1 MAPFQYFLF
10 GKLTILIRYFYTMKQ
25 LCFCLFSWILY
36 LQVSAQGLPPIGQ
49 WREHVP
55 FNNAFYVYNQQN
67 LIVGATPFGFFTYNQ
82 ASKEF
87 QRKTKMN
94 GLSDVGLK
102 LMSNDPL
109 SKKMLVVYENNNIDI
124 INGDVVSNIPDV
136 LLKNTQSDKTI
147 NNACWIGNDVF
158 LSANLGIIAVNTEKK
173 EIRDTYKTGLN
184 GSDENIFQVALQN
197 NVLYAATASGLKK
210 AAFNPVTL
218 SDFNAWILES
228 GQALLPGKCDAV
240 LDWNGKLIVKKQDS
254 VFIKN
259 NGNWELFYAS
269 KYPVSS
275 INIINNKLLLG
286 YSINSSGVVLVFSS
300 QSSIPQ
306 TFSNPLI
313 SYPLSCSIVDETIW
327 VADKNNGLIRIN
339 GTAAESIKPNAP
351 DGIALGG
358 AIYADGN
365 ILASAGTINQFWQP
379 QQNRNGFFKFDGNS
393 WKSYNK
399 NSFSTL
405 DTIMDFISIA
415 ADPASGNIYAGSFG
429 NGLVELSGEKINI
442 LNQKNFLSPS
452 LQNPVRYN
460 VSGLA
465 VDVKQNLWISNYG
478 TNQNL
483 VVRKKDGTW
492 KKFSIP
498 FPHQDNAVG
507 KILVDDASRKWIIS
521 PNGNGLFCFDDAETI
536 DQTNDDQWRYFKQG
550 RGNGNLPS
558 SHVLSIVEDRN
569 GFIWVGT
576 DKGIGII
583 ECGDDVFSTSA
594 CDATLPVVQQDN
606 FAGLLFGDES
616 VYDIAVDGAN
626 RKWVA
631 TNNGAWLISADGQKV
646 ISRFTQAN
654 SPLLSN
660 KIHQIVVHEKT
671 GEVFFFTQNG
681 ICSFR
686 GTAVEHVSQ
695 KQKLVVFPNPVPPNF
710 NGTIAIK
717 NLPENAWVKI
727 TELDGKLVYQARS
740 LGGQAIW
747 NGRTYKGEKP
757 SSNVFLVLVS
767 NENNT
772 MQLST
777 KIFFI
782 K

>member
-1 MAPFQYFLF
+1 MFS
-10 GKLTILIRYFYTMKQ
+10 KLTILIRYFYTMKH

-67 LIVGATPFGFFTYNQ
+67 LIVGGTPFGFFTYNQ
-82 ASKEF
+82 TSKEF

-109 SKKMLVVYENNNIDI
+109 SKKMLVVYENNNIDL

-136 LLKNTQSDKTI
+136 LLKNTQSDKTV

-173 EIRDTYKTGLN
+173 EIRDTYRTGLN
-184 GSDENIFQVALQN
+184 GSNENIFQVALQN

-210 AAFNPVTL
+210 AFFNPVAL
-218 SDFNAWILES
+218 SDFNAWVLES

-259 NGNWELFYAS
+259 NGKWELFYAS
-269 KYPVSS
+269 KYPISAM
-275 INIINNKLLLG
+275 NISNNKLLLA
-286 YSINSSGVVLVFSS
+286 YSENNSGIVLVFSS
-300 QSSIPQ
+300 PSSIPQ

-313 SYPLSCSIVDETIW
+313 SYPLSCTIVDETIW
-327 VADKNNGLIRIN
+327 VADKKNGLIRIN
-339 GTAAESIKPNAP
+339 GTTAESIKPNAP
-351 DGIALGG
+351 DGIASGEG
-358 AIYADGN
+358 IYADGN
-365 ILASAGTINQFWQP
+365 IWASAGTINQSWQP

-429 NGLVELSGEKINI
+429 DGLVELSGEKISI

-452 LQNPVRYN
+452 LQNPERYI

-465 VDVKQNLWISNYG
+465 FDEQQNLWISNYG
-478 TNQNL
+478 ASQNL
-483 VVRKKDGTW
+483 LVRKKDGTW
-492 KKFSIP
+492 KKFTIP
-498 FPHQDNAVG
+498 FPHQSNAVG

-521 PNGNGLFCFDDAETI
+521 PNGNGLFCFNDAKTI
-536 DQTNDDQWRYFKQG
+536 DQTNDDQWRYFRQG

-558 SHVLSIVEDRN
+558 SNVLSIKEDRN

-583 ECGDDVFSTSA
+583 ECGDDVFSSSS
-594 CDATLPVVQQDN
+594 CEATLPVVQQDN
-606 FAGLLFGDES
+606 FAGLLFGDEA
-616 VYDIAVDGAN
+616 VYDIEVDGAN
-626 RKWVA
+626 RKWIA

-671 GEVFFFTQNG
+671 GEVFFFTENG

-686 GTAVEHVSQ
+686 GTAVEPVSQ
-695 KQKLVVFPNPVPPNF
+695 KQKLIVFPNPVPPNF

-727 TELDGKLVYQARS
+727 TELDGKMVYQTRS

-747 NGRTYKGEKP
+747 NGRTIKGEKP

-767 NENNT
+767 DEFNA
-772 MQLST
+772 MQIST